1 MVKIMEYPDI
11 GMLWTVVLFKVV
23 YLSGMYIHI
32 FADISL
38 G

>member
-23 YLSGMYIHI
+23 YLSGI
-32 FADISL
+32 FIFSL
-38 G
+38 IYR